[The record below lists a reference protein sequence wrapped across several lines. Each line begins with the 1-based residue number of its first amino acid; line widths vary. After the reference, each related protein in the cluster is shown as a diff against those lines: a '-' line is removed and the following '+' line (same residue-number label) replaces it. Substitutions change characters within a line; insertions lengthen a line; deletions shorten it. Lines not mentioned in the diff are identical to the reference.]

1 MFSTVDDPRM
11 RTVDALVIRNGEPV
25 VVALDAALGVHP
37 ELDRHVRRA
46 RYVPTARNL
55 NTLARELSGLP
66 WRLAENE
73 RRSTLEPLDPE
84 KEGAQPLTAYGD
96 VLRIQVRAMR
106 MQRPAFS
113 VSLVTLYAH
122 EVDL

>member
-1 MFSTVDDPRM
+1 MFSTVDDPRV
-11 RTVDALVIRNGEPV
+11 RTVDALVIRNGDPA
-25 VVALDAALGVHP
+25 VVALDGIHP
-37 ELDRHVRRA
+37 GLDRHVRRA

-55 NTLARELSGLP
+55 NTLARELSGLH
-66 WRLAENE
+66 WQLSENE
-73 RRSTLEPLDPE
+73 GQFTLEPLPPE

-96 VLRIQVRAMR
+96 VLRIEVRAMR